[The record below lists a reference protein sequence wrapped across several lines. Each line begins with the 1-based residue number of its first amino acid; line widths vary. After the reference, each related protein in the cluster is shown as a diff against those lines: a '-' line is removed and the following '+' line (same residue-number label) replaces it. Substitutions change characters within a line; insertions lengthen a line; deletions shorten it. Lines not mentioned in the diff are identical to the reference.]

1 MRYYKTLV
9 SEVAPFTFVP
19 TKPTQDVRLT
29 KGKPMRPI
37 NVRTL
42 MIAAVSA
49 AVLAGTVVPANAA
62 ELTDPG
68 APAEVAAAAE
78 EQPATTPL
86 PPRSSPPTTPLPPR
100 SSPPTTPLPPR
111 SSPPTTARPPT
122 MVLPP
127 GSRTAKAGGSTSEM
141 EPTPRTNSSRLMTSS
156 TALMRTAT

>member
-9 SEVAPFTFVP
+9 TEVAPFTFVP

-68 APAEVAAAAE
+68 APA
-78 EQPATTPL
+78 
-86 PPRSSPPTTPLPPR
+86 
-100 SSPPTTPLPPR
+100 
-111 SSPPTTARPPT
+111 
-122 MVLPP
+122 
-127 GSRTAKAGGSTSEM
+127 
-141 EPTPRTNSSRLMTSS
+141 
-156 TALMRTAT
+156 

>member
-78 EQPATTPL
+78 EQPATDGAADEEQPATDAAAAEEQP
-86 PPRSSPPTTPLPPR
+86 
-100 SSPPTTPLPPR
+100 
-111 SSPPTTARPPT
+111 ADD
-122 MVLPP
+122 
-127 GSRTAKAGGSTSEM
+127 
-141 EPTPRTNSSRLMTSS
+141 
-156 TALMRTAT
+156 ALSLIHI